1 MTNNNPCEEPNRL
14 VEKLE
19 LRAGETPTP
28 QEFLEKSNQRCVL
41 VCQHQTCL
49 KNGSAKVLQ
58 AFNAFT
64 IPGVKVESSGCQGQC
79 SSGPTVRILP
89 DETWYWQVKPNDVP
103 TIVEQHLHG
112 GKPVEAKLNRRV
124 HLSWEMFSP

>member
-1 MTNNNPCEEPNRL
+1 MANNNSCHEPN
-14 VEKLE
+14 E
-19 LRAGETPTP
+19 
-28 QEFLEKSNQRCVL
+28 RCVL

-49 KNGSAKVLQ
+49 KNGSAKVLE
-58 AFNAFT
+58 AFGAVK
-64 IPGVKVESSGCQGQC
+64 IPGVQVEGSGCQGQC

-89 DETWYWQVKPNDVP
+89 EETWYWQVKPNDVP
-103 TIVEQHLHG
+103 VIIEQDLRS